1 MEALSKE
8 MQEKVN
14 YCLNCKVKP
23 CSNKGCPLNND
34 IPTFIRLVK
43 EGNMEEA
50 YYTLLKTSI
59 LGSVCGRICP
69 HYKQCMGSCVRG
81 IKGESVQIG
90 DIEAY
95 ISDYGL
101 EHDLIKNIEKT
112 EELKGKN
119 IAVIGGGPAGLT
131 ASYFL
136 AKAGANVTIYE
147 KHNNL
152 GGILEHGIPEFRLDP
167 KVLDKTIKAI
177 LSLGINV
184 KYNVEV
190 MTNNDLKIIEN
201 NDQEIIDKKTN
212 NDQEIIDKK
221 TNRDQ
226 RVIDEKTNEELK
238 EQEKTKISIES
249 IASKYDATILAIGA
263 NVSSKMNIPG
273 EDLQGVYGGNEL
285 LENKNY
291 PDFKG
296 KVVAVSGGGNV
307 AMDTARTV
315 ARLGA
320 KKVFVIYRRA
330 EEQMPAE
337 KKEIEDAK
345 KEGIEFLFQN
355 NIVKILGDKKVE
367 EIECI
372 RTKLVQKEGE
382 TRLSPVNIEGSNYRM
397 RMDSVI
403 MAVGSKPEEKDI
415 AGFEKNKWGYVNT
428 DEEKKTSI
436 KNVYAIGDI
445 AGNKAT
451 VAWAARSGR
460 DVAFEIIERLK

>member
-14 YCLNCKVKP
+14 YCLNCKAKP

-101 EHDLIKNIEKT
+101 EHNLIKNIEKT

-136 AKAGANVTIYE
+136 AKAGANITIYE
-147 KHNNL
+147 KHNSL

-167 KVLDKTIKAI
+167 KILEKTINSI

-190 MTNNDLKIIEN
+190 MTNNN
-201 NDQEIIDKKTN
+201 QEITDTTNNQERQDKKTN
-212 NDQEIIDKK
+212 NIEGK
-221 TNRDQ
+221 
-226 RVIDEKTNEELK
+226 LK
-238 EQEKTKISIES
+238 EQEKTKISIKS

-273 EDLQGVYGGNEL
+273 EDLEGVYGGNEL

-296 KVVAVSGGGNV
+296 KIIAVSGGGNV

-337 KKEIEDAK
+337 RKEIEDAK

-355 NIVKILGDKKVE
+355 NIVKILGETKVQ

-372 RTKLVQKEGE
+372 KTKLVQKEGE
-382 TRLSPVNIEGSNYRM
+382 TRLSPVNIEGSNYKM
-397 RMDSVI
+397 RMDYVV

-415 AGFEKNKWGYVNT
+415 EEFEKNKWGYVNT

-445 AGNKAT
+445 AGNKQT

-460 DVAFEIIERLK
+460 DVALEIIEKLKK

>member
-1 MEALSKE
+1 MEVLSKE

-101 EHDLIKNIEKT
+101 EHNLIKNIEKT

-136 AKAGANVTIYE
+136 AKAGANITIYE
-147 KHNNL
+147 KHNSL

-167 KVLDKTIKAI
+167 KVLKKTVNSI

-190 MTNNDLKIIEN
+190 MTNNN
-201 NDQEIIDKKTN
+201 QEITDTTNNQERQDKKTN
-212 NDQEIIDKK
+212 NIEGK
-221 TNRDQ
+221 
-226 RVIDEKTNEELK
+226 LK

-273 EDLQGVYGGNEL
+273 EDLEGVYGGNEL

-296 KVVAVSGGGNV
+296 KIVAVSGGGNV

-337 KKEIEDAK
+337 RKEIEDAK

-355 NIVKILGDKKVE
+355 NITKIMGSGKVE

-372 RTKLVQKEGE
+372 KTKLVQKEGE

-397 RMDSVI
+397 RMDYVV

-445 AGNKAT
+445 AGNKQT

-460 DVAFEIIERLK
+460 DVALEIIEKLK

>member
-23 CSNKGCPLNND
+23 CNNKGGPWNND
-34 IPTFIRLVK
+34 ITTSIRVVYFLFI
-43 EGNMEEA
+43 EEA

-101 EHDLIKNIEKT
+101 EHNLIKNIEKT
-112 EELKGKN
+112 NELKGKN

-136 AKAGANVTIYE
+136 AKAGANITIYE
-147 KHNNL
+147 KHNSL

-167 KVLDKTIKAI
+167 KVLKKTVNSI

-184 KYNVEV
+184 EYNIEV
-190 MTNNDLKIIEN
+190 MTNNN
-201 NDQEIIDKKTN
+201 QEITDTTNNQERQDKKTN
-212 NDQEIIDKK
+212 NIEGK
-221 TNRDQ
+221 
-226 RVIDEKTNEELK
+226 LK

-273 EDLQGVYGGNEL
+273 EDLEGVYGGNEL

-296 KVVAVSGGGNV
+296 KIVAVSGGGNV

-337 KKEIEDAK
+337 RKEIEDAK

-355 NIVKILGDKKVE
+355 NITKIMGSGKVE

-372 RTKLVQKEGE
+372 KTKLVQKEGE
-382 TRLSPVNIEGSNYRM
+382 ARLSPVNIEGSNYKM
-397 RMDSVI
+397 RMDYVV
-403 MAVGSKPEEKDI
+403 MAVGSKPEENDI
-415 AGFEKNKWGYVNT
+415 EGFEKNKWGYVNT

-445 AGNKAT
+445 AGNKQT

-460 DVAFEIIERLK
+460 DVALEIIEKLK

>member
-8 MQEKVN
+8 MQKKVN

-101 EHDLIKNIEKT
+101 EHNLIKNIEKT

-136 AKAGANVTIYE
+136 AKAGANITIYE
-147 KHNNL
+147 KHNSL

-167 KVLDKTIKAI
+167 KVLKKTVNSI

-190 MTNNDLKIIEN
+190 MTNNN
-201 NDQEIIDKKTN
+201 QEITDTTNNQERQDKKTN
-212 NDQEIIDKK
+212 NIEGK
-221 TNRDQ
+221 
-226 RVIDEKTNEELK
+226 LK

-273 EDLQGVYGGNEL
+273 EDLEGVYGGNEL

-296 KVVAVSGGGNV
+296 KIVAVSGGGNV

-337 KKEIEDAK
+337 RKEIEDAK

-355 NIVKILGDKKVE
+355 NIVKILGETKVE

-397 RMDSVI
+397 RMDYVV

-445 AGNKAT
+445 AGNKQT

-460 DVAFEIIERLK
+460 DVALEIIEKLK

>member
-43 EGNMEEA
+43 EGNTEEA

-101 EHDLIKNIEKT
+101 EHNLIKNIEKT

-119 IAVIGGGPAGLT
+119 IAIIGGGPAGLT

-136 AKAGANVTIYE
+136 AKAGANITIYE
-147 KHNNL
+147 KHNSL

-167 KVLDKTIKAI
+167 KVLEKTINSI

-190 MTNNDLKIIEN
+190 MTNNN
-201 NDQEIIDKKTN
+201 QEITDTTNNQERQDKKTN
-212 NDQEIIDKK
+212 NIEGK
-221 TNRDQ
+221 
-226 RVIDEKTNEELK
+226 LK

-273 EDLQGVYGGNEL
+273 EDLDGVYGGNEL

-296 KVVAVSGGGNV
+296 KIVAVSGGGNV

-337 KKEIEDAK
+337 RKEIEDAK

-355 NIVKILGDKKVE
+355 NITKIMGSGKVE

-372 RTKLVQKEGE
+372 KTKLVQKEGE
-382 TRLSPVNIEGSNYRM
+382 ARLSPVNIEGSNYKM
-397 RMDSVI
+397 RMDYVV

-415 AGFEKNKWGYVNT
+415 EEFEKNKWGYVNT

-445 AGNKAT
+445 AGNKQT

-460 DVAFEIIERLK
+460 DVALEIIEKLK

>member
-101 EHDLIKNIEKT
+101 EHNLIKNIEKT
-112 EELKGKN
+112 NELKGKN

-136 AKAGANVTIYE
+136 AKAGASVTIFE
-147 KHNNL
+147 KHNSL
-152 GGILEHGIPEFRLDP
+152 GGILEHGIPEFRLNP
-167 KVLDKTIKAI
+167 KVLEKTINSI

-184 KYNVEV
+184 EYNVEV
-190 MTNNDLKIIEN
+190 MTNND
-201 NDQEIIDKKTN
+201 QRVIDKKTN
-212 NDQEIIDKK
+212 EAA
-221 TNRDQ
+221 
-226 RVIDEKTNEELK
+226 K

-285 LENKNY
+285 LEN
-291 PDFKG
+291 
-296 KVVAVSGGGNV
+296 
-307 AMDTARTV
+307 
-315 ARLGA
+315 
-320 KKVFVIYRRA
+320 
-330 EEQMPAE
+330 
-337 KKEIEDAK
+337 
-345 KEGIEFLFQN
+345 
-355 NIVKILGDKKVE
+355 
-367 EIECI
+367 
-372 RTKLVQKEGE
+372 
-382 TRLSPVNIEGSNYRM
+382 
-397 RMDSVI
+397 
-403 MAVGSKPEEKDI
+403 
-415 AGFEKNKWGYVNT
+415 
-428 DEEKKTSI
+428 
-436 KNVYAIGDI
+436 
-445 AGNKAT
+445 
-451 VAWAARSGR
+451 
-460 DVAFEIIERLK
+460 

>member
-43 EGNMEEA
+43 EENMEEA

-69 HYKQCMGSCVRG
+69 HYKQCMGRCVRG

-167 KVLDKTIKAI
+167 KVLDKTINSI
-177 LSLGINV
+177 LRLGIKV
-184 KYNVEV
+184 EYNKEIG
-190 MTNNDLKIIEN
+190 NNIQIE
-201 NDQEIIDKKTN
+201 EI
-212 NDQEIIDKK
+212 
-221 TNRDQ
+221 
-226 RVIDEKTNEELK
+226 
-238 EQEKTKISIES
+238 SP
-249 IASKYDATILAIGA
+249 KYDATILAIGA

>member
-1 MEALSKE
+1 MKALSKE

-43 EGNMEEA
+43 EGNMEDA

-167 KVLDKTIKAI
+167 KVLDKTINSI
-177 LSLGINV
+177 LRLGIKV
-184 KYNVEV
+184 EYNKEIG
-190 MTNNDLKIIEN
+190 NNIQIE
-201 NDQEIIDKKTN
+201 EI
-212 NDQEIIDKK
+212 
-221 TNRDQ
+221 
-226 RVIDEKTNEELK
+226 
-238 EQEKTKISIES
+238 SP
-249 IASKYDATILAIGA
+249 KYDATILAIGA

-403 MAVGSKPEEKDI
+403 MAVGSKPEEKNI

>member
-101 EHDLIKNIEKT
+101 EHNLIKNIAKT

-136 AKAGANVTIYE
+136 AKAGANITIYE
-147 KHNNL
+147 KHNSL

-167 KVLDKTIKAI
+167 KVLEKTVNSI

-190 MTNNDLKIIEN
+190 MTNNN
-201 NDQEIIDKKTN
+201 QEIIDEKANNNQESINEKTDN
-212 NDQEIIDKK
+212 
-221 TNRDQ
+221 DQ
-226 RVIDEKTNEELK
+226 RVIDEKINEEAK

-273 EDLQGVYGGNEL
+273 EDLDGVYGGNEL

-296 KVVAVSGGGNV
+296 KIVAVSGGGNV

-337 KKEIEDAK
+337 RKEIEDAK

-355 NIVKILGDKKVE
+355 NIVKILGETKVE

-397 RMDSVI
+397 RMDNVI

-445 AGNKAT
+445 AGNKQT

-460 DVAFEIIERLK
+460 DVALEIIEKLK

>member
-90 DIEAY
+90 GIEAY

-101 EHDLIKNIEKT
+101 EHNLIKNIEKT

-136 AKAGANVTIYE
+136 AKAGANITIYE
-147 KHNNL
+147 KHNSL

-167 KVLDKTIKAI
+167 KVLKKTVNSI

-190 MTNNDLKIIEN
+190 MTNNN
-201 NDQEIIDKKTN
+201 QEITDTTNNQERQDKKTN
-212 NDQEIIDKK
+212 NIEGK
-221 TNRDQ
+221 
-226 RVIDEKTNEELK
+226 LK

-273 EDLQGVYGGNEL
+273 EDLEGVYGGNEL

-296 KVVAVSGGGNV
+296 KIVAVSGGGNV

-337 KKEIEDAK
+337 RKEIEDAK
-345 KEGIEFLFQN
+345 KEGIEFLFRN
-355 NIVKILGDKKVE
+355 NITKIMGSGKAE

-372 RTKLVQKEGE
+372 KTKLVQKEGE

-397 RMDSVI
+397 RMDYVV

-445 AGNKAT
+445 AGNKQT

-460 DVAFEIIERLK
+460 DVALEIIEKLK

>member
-8 MQEKVN
+8 MQEKAN

-101 EHDLIKNIEKT
+101 EHNLIKNIEKT

-136 AKAGANVTIYE
+136 AKAGANITIYE
-147 KHNNL
+147 KHNSL

-167 KVLDKTIKAI
+167 KILEKTINSI
-177 LSLGINV
+177 LSFGINV
-184 KYNVEV
+184 EYNVEV
-190 MTNNDLKIIEN
+190 MTNNE
-201 NDQEIIDKKTN
+201 QEITDTTNNQERLDKKTN
-212 NDQEIIDKK
+212 NIEGK
-221 TNRDQ
+221 
-226 RVIDEKTNEELK
+226 LK

-273 EDLQGVYGGNEL
+273 EDLDGVYGGNEL

-296 KVVAVSGGGNV
+296 KIIAVSGGGNV

-330 EEQMPAE
+330 KEQMPAE
-337 KKEIEDAK
+337 RKEIEDAK

-355 NIVKILGDKKVE
+355 NITKIMGSGKVE

-372 RTKLVQKEGE
+372 KTKLVQKEGE
-382 TRLSPVNIEGSNYRM
+382 ARLSPVNIEGSNYKM
-397 RMDSVI
+397 RMDYVV

-415 AGFEKNKWGYVNT
+415 EEFEKNKWGYVNT

-445 AGNKAT
+445 AGNKQT

-460 DVAFEIIERLK
+460 DVALEIIEKLK

>member
-43 EGNMEEA
+43 EGNTEEA

-101 EHDLIKNIEKT
+101 EHNLIKNIEKT

-136 AKAGANVTIYE
+136 AKAGANITIYE
-147 KHNNL
+147 KHNSL

-167 KVLDKTIKAI
+167 KILEKTINSI

-184 KYNVEV
+184 EYNVEV
-190 MTNNDLKIIEN
+190 MTNND
-201 NDQEIIDKKTN
+201 QEITDTTNNQERLDKKTN
-212 NDQEIIDKK
+212 NIEGK
-221 TNRDQ
+221 
-226 RVIDEKTNEELK
+226 LK

-296 KVVAVSGGGNV
+296 KIVAVSGGGNV

-337 KKEIEDAK
+337 RKEIEDAK

-355 NIVKILGDKKVE
+355 NIVKILGETKVQ

-372 RTKLVQKEGE
+372 KTMLVQKEGE

-397 RMDSVI
+397 RMDYVV

-415 AGFEKNKWGYVNT
+415 EEFEKNKWGYVNT

-445 AGNKAT
+445 AGNKQT

-460 DVAFEIIERLK
+460 DVALEIIEKLK

>member
-59 LGSVCGRICP
+59 LGSACGRICP

-101 EHDLIKNIEKT
+101 EHNLIKNIEKT

-136 AKAGANVTIYE
+136 AKAGANITIYE
-147 KHNNL
+147 KHNSL

-167 KVLDKTIKAI
+167 KILEKTINSI

-184 KYNVEV
+184 EYNVEV
-190 MTNNDLKIIEN
+190 MTNNE
-201 NDQEIIDKKTN
+201 QEITDTTNNQERLDKKTN
-212 NDQEIIDKK
+212 NIEGK
-221 TNRDQ
+221 
-226 RVIDEKTNEELK
+226 LK

-273 EDLQGVYGGNEL
+273 EDLDGVYGGNEL

-296 KVVAVSGGGNV
+296 KIVAVSGGGNV

-337 KKEIEDAK
+337 RKEIEDAK

-355 NIVKILGDKKVE
+355 NIVKILGETKVQ

-372 RTKLVQKEGE
+372 KTKLVQKEGE
-382 TRLSPVNIEGSNYRM
+382 ARLSPVNIEGSNYKM
-397 RMDSVI
+397 RMDYVV

-415 AGFEKNKWGYVNT
+415 EEFEKNKWGYVNT

-445 AGNKAT
+445 AGNKQT

-460 DVAFEIIERLK
+460 DVALEIIEKLK

>member
-8 MQEKVN
+8 MQKKVN

-101 EHDLIKNIEKT
+101 EHNLIKNIEKT

-136 AKAGANVTIYE
+136 AKAGANITIYE
-147 KHNNL
+147 KHNSL

-167 KVLDKTIKAI
+167 KVLKKTVNSI

-190 MTNNDLKIIEN
+190 MTNNN
-201 NDQEIIDKKTN
+201 QEITDEKANNNQESINEKTDN
-212 NDQEIIDKK
+212 
-221 TNRDQ
+221 DQ
-226 RVIDEKTNEELK
+226 RVIDEKINEEAK

-273 EDLQGVYGGNEL
+273 KDLDGVYGGNEL

-296 KVVAVSGGGNV
+296 KIVAVSGGGNV

-337 KKEIEDAK
+337 RKEIEDAK

-355 NIVKILGDKKVE
+355 NIVKILGETKVE

-397 RMDSVI
+397 KMDYVV

-415 AGFEKNKWGYVNT
+415 AVFEKNKWGYVNT

-445 AGNKAT
+445 AGNKQT

-460 DVAFEIIERLK
+460 DVALEIIEKLK

>member
-101 EHDLIKNIEKT
+101 EHNLIKNIEKT

-136 AKAGANVTIYE
+136 AKAGANITIYE
-147 KHNNL
+147 KHNSL

-167 KVLDKTIKAI
+167 KVLKKTVNSI

-190 MTNNDLKIIEN
+190 MTNNN
-201 NDQEIIDKKTN
+201 QEITDTTNNQERQDKKTN
-212 NDQEIIDKK
+212 NIEGK
-221 TNRDQ
+221 
-226 RVIDEKTNEELK
+226 LK

-273 EDLQGVYGGNEL
+273 EDLEGVYGGNEL

-296 KVVAVSGGGNV
+296 KIVAVSGGGNV

-337 KKEIEDAK
+337 RKEIEDAK

-355 NIVKILGDKKVE
+355 NITKIMGSGKVE

-372 RTKLVQKEGE
+372 KTKLVQKEEE

-397 RMDSVI
+397 RMDYVV

-415 AGFEKNKWGYVNT
+415 AVFEKNKWGYVNT
-428 DEEKKTSI
+428 DEENKTSI

-445 AGNKAT
+445 AGNKQT

-460 DVAFEIIERLK
+460 EVALEIIEKLK

>member
-101 EHDLIKNIEKT
+101 EHNLIKNIEKT
-112 EELKGKN
+112 NELKGKN

-136 AKAGANVTIYE
+136 AKAGASVTIFE
-147 KHNNL
+147 KHNSL

-167 KVLDKTIKAI
+167 KVLEKTINSI
-177 LSLGINV
+177 LSLGIKV
-184 KYNVEV
+184 EYNIDIG
-190 MTNNDLKIIEN
+190 NNIQIE
-201 NDQEIIDKKTN
+201 EI
-212 NDQEIIDKK
+212 
-221 TNRDQ
+221 
-226 RVIDEKTNEELK
+226 
-238 EQEKTKISIES
+238 SP
-249 IASKYDATILAIGA
+249 KYDATILAIGA

-285 LENKNY
+285 LENKDY

-337 KKEIEDAK
+337 RKEIEDAK
-345 KEGIEFLFQN
+345 NEGIEFLFQN
-355 NIVKILGDKKVE
+355 NIVKILGNGKVE
-367 EIECI
+367 EVECI
-372 RTKLVQKEGE
+372 KTNLVQKEGE

-397 RMDSVI
+397 RMDYVI

-415 AGFEKNKWGYVNT
+415 VGFEKNKWGYVNT
-428 DEEKKTSI
+428 NEEKETSMA
-436 KNVYAIGDI
+436 NVYAIGDI
-445 AGNKAT
+445 AGNKQT
-451 VAWAARSGR
+451 VAWASRSGR
-460 DVAFEIIERLK
+460 DVAYEIIEKLKQIKN

>member
-1 MEALSKE
+1 MEVLSKE

-101 EHDLIKNIEKT
+101 EHNLIKNIEKT

-136 AKAGANVTIYE
+136 AKAGANITIYE
-147 KHNNL
+147 KHNSL

-167 KVLDKTIKAI
+167 KVLKKTVNSI

-190 MTNNDLKIIEN
+190 MTNNN
-201 NDQEIIDKKTN
+201 QEITDTTNNQERQDKKTN
-212 NDQEIIDKK
+212 NIEGK
-221 TNRDQ
+221 
-226 RVIDEKTNEELK
+226 LK

-273 EDLQGVYGGNEL
+273 EDLEGVYGGNEL

-296 KVVAVSGGGNV
+296 KIVAVSGGGNV
-307 AMDTARTV
+307 AMDTARTI

-337 KKEIEDAK
+337 RKEIEDAK

-355 NIVKILGDKKVE
+355 NITKIMGSGKAE

-372 RTKLVQKEGE
+372 KTKLVQKEGE

-397 RMDSVI
+397 RMDYVV

-445 AGNKAT
+445 AGNKQT

-460 DVAFEIIERLK
+460 DVALEIIEKLK

>member
-8 MQEKVN
+8 MQEKAN

-101 EHDLIKNIEKT
+101 EHNLIKNIEKT

-136 AKAGANVTIYE
+136 AKAGANITIYE
-147 KHNNL
+147 KHNSL

-167 KVLDKTIKAI
+167 KILEKTINSI

-184 KYNVEV
+184 EYNVEV
-190 MTNNDLKIIEN
+190 MTNNN
-201 NDQEIIDKKTN
+201 QEITDTTNNQERQDKKTN
-212 NDQEIIDKK
+212 NIEGK
-221 TNRDQ
+221 
-226 RVIDEKTNEELK
+226 LK
-238 EQEKTKISIES
+238 EQEKTKISIKS

-273 EDLQGVYGGNEL
+273 EDLDGVYGGNEL

-296 KVVAVSGGGNV
+296 KIIAVSGGGNV

-337 KKEIEDAK
+337 RKEIEDAK

-355 NIVKILGDKKVE
+355 NIVKILGETKVQ

-372 RTKLVQKEGE
+372 KTKLVQKEGE

-397 RMDSVI
+397 RMDYVV

-415 AGFEKNKWGYVNT
+415 AVFEKNKWGYVNT

-445 AGNKAT
+445 AGNKQT

-460 DVAFEIIERLK
+460 DVALEIIEKLK

>member
-43 EGNMEEA
+43 EGNIDEA

-101 EHDLIKNIEKT
+101 EHNLIKNIEKT

-136 AKAGANVTIYE
+136 AKAGANITIYE
-147 KHNNL
+147 KHNSL

-167 KVLDKTIKAI
+167 KVLKKTINSI

-184 KYNVEV
+184 EYNVEV
-190 MTNNDLKIIEN
+190 MTNNN
-201 NDQEIIDKKTN
+201 QEIIDEKAN
-212 NDQEIIDKK
+212 NNQIVVNEKENDAQK
-221 TNRDQ
+221 
-226 RVIDEKTNEELK
+226 VIDEKTNEEDK
-238 EQEKTKISIES
+238 KQEKTKISIES

-285 LENKNY
+285 LENKDY

-296 KVVAVSGGGNV
+296 KIVAVSGGGNV

-337 KKEIEDAK
+337 RKEIEDAK
-345 KEGIEFLFQN
+345 NEGIEFLFQN
-355 NIVKILGDKKVE
+355 NIVKILGNGKVE

-372 RTKLVQKEGE
+372 KTKLVQKEGE

-397 RMDSVI
+397 RMDYVI

-415 AGFEKNKWGYVNT
+415 VGFEKNKWGYVNT
-428 DEEKKTSI
+428 NEEKETSMA
-436 KNVYAIGDI
+436 NVYAIGDI
-445 AGNKAT
+445 AGNKQT
-451 VAWAARSGR
+451 VAWASRSGR
-460 DVAFEIIERLK
+460 DVAYEIIEKLKQIKN

>member
-8 MQEKVN
+8 MQEKAN

-101 EHDLIKNIEKT
+101 EHNLIKNIEKT

-136 AKAGANVTIYE
+136 AKAGANITIYE
-147 KHNNL
+147 KHNSL

-167 KVLDKTIKAI
+167 KILEKTINSI

-184 KYNVEV
+184 EYNVEV
-190 MTNNDLKIIEN
+190 MTNNN
-201 NDQEIIDKKTN
+201 QEITDTTNNQERQDKKTN
-212 NDQEIIDKK
+212 NIEGK
-221 TNRDQ
+221 
-226 RVIDEKTNEELK
+226 LK

-273 EDLQGVYGGNEL
+273 EDLDGVYGGNEL

-296 KVVAVSGGGNV
+296 KIVAVSGGGNV

-337 KKEIEDAK
+337 RKEIEDAK

-355 NIVKILGDKKVE
+355 NIVKILGETKVQ

-372 RTKLVQKEGE
+372 KTMLVQKEGE
-382 TRLSPVNIEGSNYRM
+382 TRLSPVNIEGSNYKM
-397 RMDSVI
+397 RMDYVV
-403 MAVGSKPEEKDI
+403 MAVGSKPEENDI
-415 AGFEKNKWGYVNT
+415 EGFEKNKWGYVNT

-445 AGNKAT
+445 AGNKQT

-460 DVAFEIIERLK
+460 DVALEIIEKLK